1 MPFDSAMAVGHVAG
15 SDSAFAGRACEAS
28 FTLLPD
34 NPHRHTPI
42 KYSVFLTFIFYSKI
56 DNRHSK
62 MVFPLCYPPP
72 MSSSVEQTIANG
84 WAAFCA
90 QPVGG
95 LVRQLA
101 ASGGEWHLV
110 GGAVRDLALQRP
122 IKDIDL
128 VVRGVPIDRVRAALE
143 RHGRVD
149 LVGKHFGV
157 LKFLPRTIEV
167 SEAIDVALPRTEHAL
182 HGTGGYKDFAV
193 QSDPN
198 LPIEDD
204 LRRRDFTVNAMAWS
218 VTADRLVDP
227 FGGRDDLLA
236 RRLRAVGKPAERFA
250 EDYSR
255 LLRGLRFACQ
265 LGFDIEPAT
274 WEALSRAIGRLND
287 KISPPAAAEEEWIV
301 PRETIGKELV
311 RMFTYA
317 PARAF
322 DLLDGSGAT
331 SILMP
336 ELLPMKAC
344 PQPPNYHS
352 EGDVWVH
359 TRLALSNLESDRFRE
374 EFPNDPPAAEL
385 VFSVLLH
392 DVAKPVTLRT
402 PERDGTD
409 RIRFDGHDRVGATIA
424 HAIAVRLKLSSF
436 PTDTPLHVDADRL
449 AWLVAHHLL
458 MMSGPIDQM
467 KNSTMERYFFSDDRP
482 GRALQQLIWADC
494 SATIHESGRADMTS
508 YNQLKARIAQLDALT
523 AERRRLPPP
532 LIDGHAVM
540 QLLSLAPGPK
550 VGQLLTIVREAQLA
564 GTVKTKGE
572 AEEFLRAQGVS
583 ALPSPPRGERGRG
596 KGG

>member
-1 MPFDSAMAVGHVAG
+1 
-15 SDSAFAGRACEAS
+15 
-28 FTLLPD
+28 
-34 NPHRHTPI
+34 
-42 KYSVFLTFIFYSKI
+42 
-56 DNRHSK
+56 
-62 MVFPLCYPPP
+62 
-72 MSSSVEQTIANG
+72 MSSSVEQTIAKG

-90 QPVGG
+90 QPVGA

-101 ASGGEWHLV
+101 ASGGEWYLV

-122 IKDIDL
+122 IKDVDL
-128 VVRGVPIDRVRAALE
+128 VVRGLPIDQVRAALE

-157 LKFLPRTIEV
+157 LKFLPRSIEV
-167 SEAIDVALPRTEHAL
+167 AEAIDVALPRTEHSL
-182 HGTGGYKDFAV
+182 HQTGGYKDFAI

-204 LRRRDFTVNAMAWS
+204 LRRRDFTVNAMAWA
-218 VTADRLVDP
+218 VAANQLVDP
-227 FGGRDDLLA
+227 FGGRDDLTA
-236 RRLRAVGKPAERFA
+236 RRLRAVGEPTARFA

-265 LGFDIEPAT
+265 LGLEIEPAT
-274 WEALSRAIGRLND
+274 WQALSRAVGHLND
-287 KISPPAAAEEEWIV
+287 TVSVPGGPGSDEKEWIV
-301 PRETIGKELV
+301 PRETIAKELV
-311 RMFTYA
+311 RMFTLA
-317 PARAF
+317 PSRAF
-322 DLLDGSGAT
+322 DLLDDCGAT

-336 ELLPMKAC
+336 ELLPMKQC

-352 EGDVWVH
+352 EGDVWLH
-359 TRLALSNLESDRFRE
+359 TRLALSQLESDRFLE
-374 EFPNDPPAAEL
+374 EFQQERPTAEV

-409 RIRFDGHDRVGATIA
+409 RIRFDGHDHVGAAIA
-424 HAIAVRLKLSSF
+424 HAIAGRLKLSSF
-436 PTDTPLHVDADRL
+436 PTESPLHVDADRL

-508 YNQLKARIAQLDALT
+508 YGQLKARIAQLDALT

-532 LIDGHAVM
+532 LIDGHAIM
-540 QLLSLAPGPK
+540 QWLALTPGPK

-564 GTVKTKGE
+564 GTVKTREE
-572 AEEFLRAQGVS
+572 AEEFLRAQSVS
-583 ALPSPPRGERGRG
+583 ASPSPPSRE
-596 KGG
+596 KST

>member
-1 MPFDSAMAVGHVAG
+1 
-15 SDSAFAGRACEAS
+15 
-28 FTLLPD
+28 
-34 NPHRHTPI
+34 
-42 KYSVFLTFIFYSKI
+42 
-56 DNRHSK
+56 
-62 MVFPLCYPPP
+62 
-72 MSSSVEQTIANG
+72 MSSSVEQTIAKG

-90 QPVGG
+90 QPVGA

-101 ASGGEWHLV
+101 AIGGEWFLV
-110 GGAVRDLALQRP
+110 GGAVRDLALRRP
-122 IKDIDL
+122 IKDVDL
-128 VVRGVPIDRVRAALE
+128 VVRGLPIDRVRAALE

-157 LKFLPRTIEV
+157 LKFLPRSIEV
-167 SEAIDVALPRTEHAL
+167 DDAIDVALPRTEHSL
-182 HGTGGYKDFAV
+182 HGTGGYKDFTI

-198 LPIEDD
+198 LPIEED
-204 LRRRDFTVNAMAWS
+204 LRRRDFTVNAMAWH
-218 VTADRLVDP
+218 VAADRLIDP
-227 FGGRDDLLA
+227 FNGREDLA
-236 RRLRAVGKPAERFA
+236 AKRLRAVGKPAERFA

-265 LGFDIEPAT
+265 LGFDIEPET
-274 WEALSRAIGRLND
+274 WQALSHAVGHLND
-287 KISPPAAAEEEWIV
+287 TVASPGSTETEWVV

-311 RMFTYA
+311 KMFTLS
-317 PARAF
+317 PSLAF
-322 DLLDGSGAT
+322 DLLDGCGAT
-331 SILMP
+331 AVLMP
-336 ELLPMKAC
+336 ELLPMKQC
-344 PQPPNYHS
+344 PQPANYHS

-359 TRLALSNLESDRFRE
+359 TRLALSQIESNRFLE
-374 EFPNDPPAAEL
+374 EFPNDPPTAEL
-385 VFSVLLH
+385 VFSILLH

-436 PTDTPLHVDADRL
+436 PTESPLHVDADRL

-508 YNQLKARIAQLDALT
+508 YGQLKARIMQLDALT

-532 LIDGHAVM
+532 LIDGHAIM
-540 QLLSLAPGPK
+540 QVLGLSPGPK
-550 VGQLLTIVREAQLA
+550 VGQFLTLVREAQLA
-564 GTVKTKGE
+564 GTVRTREE
-572 AEEFLRAQGVS
+572 AEEFLRAHV
-583 ALPSPPRGERGRG
+583 A
-596 KGG
+596 